1 MSQSYTRPH
10 INDQCHHKASLA
22 QTYHIKGCY
31 TCKRLDRGGVPGDN
45 SLALSAHGGLEAAGG
60 RPGVE
65 PTVVNVA
72 QVHAHQPK
80 AQSGVLDGCELEL
93 HLEIHGDQHVC
104 HIS

>member
-1 MSQSYTRPH
+1 MSSQRSPCSDILCYR
-10 INDQCHHKASLA
+10 SLRV
-22 QTYHIKGCY
+22 THLL
-31 TCKRLDRGGVPGDN
+31 RLDRGGVPGDN

-72 QVHAHQPK
+72 QVHAHQPE
-80 AQSGVLDGCELEL
+80 AQSGVLNGCELEL
-93 HLEIHGDQHVC
+93 HLEVHSDQHVC